1 MSESSDSN
9 SAQKSV
15 VENAEV
21 INLDANYSL
30 VDAMDTVKPG
40 NIISYDKYYHVHKV
54 ITPEIS
60 ENFTENVKI
69 YLGINYKVNKV
80 HLLVGEIVDKPYF
93 LKSTFKSKS
102 PKQYG
107 AVVCVQ
113 TKKEVGK
120 KLDFIINVTEPF
132 DNVDEIPGNY
142 KWKEH
147 PSTRLYYNTF
157 GRKGGKKTKTKKTKK
172 SKKTKHL
179 RKSKRK

>member
-30 VDAMDTVKPG
+30 VDAMNTVQPG

-69 YLGINYKVNKV
+69 DLGINYKVNKV

-93 LKSTFKSKS
+93 LSKS

-132 DNVDEIPGNY
+132 DNVDESPENY
-142 KWKEH
+142 NWKKH
-147 PSTRLYYNTF
+147 PSTRTIYKVF
-157 GRKGGKKTKTKKTKK
+157 GRKGGKKTKAKKTKK